1 MSTSPGLGIPFVA
14 TQQAQPE
21 VTHNEAILL
30 LQMILSGADG
40 LQNAPPGGPA
50 AGDVWIV
57 GSAASGA
64 WAGHDNALTIWD
76 GTSWKFLP
84 GRTSAGVII
93 PMGAD
98 TEGLFIYR
106 RDLNAFWVW
115 TGAAWADAST
125 AAGGP
130 YVAKAGDTMTGPLI
144 IASTASPFLTMEAD
158 NIGVT
163 AGSFLGVSYAASAG
177 GGFLIQMRAARGSKA
192 VPADNV
198 SGDRLGEVIWGGYCG
213 GGFRTTASLVCRTGT
228 GTFSATSFPTYFAIQ
243 TTPDGSISRAE
254 RLRIDQDGNLGV
266 GANIWLDA
274 NRIFRLRVYTVATLP
289 ATPAA
294 GSHAY
299 CSDEVGGAVPVF
311 GDGTNWRRVTDRAIA
326 S

>member
-130 YVAKAGDTMTGPLI
+130 YVAKAGDTMTGG
-144 IASTASPFLTMEAD
+144 LTINVATNALLAISD
-158 NIGVT
+158 GGTSGLGAFTKYVT
-163 AGSFLGVSYAASAG
+163 NANVGAFFVLRHANGSLAVPSDSVAGDRMGILAFGGLGGGSFRNVAG
-177 GGFLIQMRAARGSKA
+177 IEGR
-192 VPADNV
+192 V
-198 SGDRLGEVIWGGYCG
+198 
-213 GGFRTTASLVCRTGT
+213 GT
-228 GTFSATSFPTYFAIQ
+228 GTISGTSLPTYLAFL
-243 TTPDGSISRAE
+243 TTPDGSLSRTE
-254 RLRIDQDGNLGV
+254 RLRIDQDGNIGV

-299 CSDEVGGAVPVF
+299 CSDETGGAVPVF